1 MRILEVKLLAAN
13 RRFIRW
19 EDCHDSIFDT
29 IASLA
34 HTEISL
40 EDFTTLFN
48 ECSEEEK
55 KALLSENTI
64 CEHQNI
70 VFFIAKY

>member
-1 MRILEVKLLAAN
+1 MKILEVEKN
-13 RRFIRW
+13 KGFKW

-34 HTEISL
+34 HTEMPL

-48 ECSEEEK
+48 KCSEDEK
-55 KALLSENTI
+55 KILLTENSI
-64 CEHQNI
+64 LEHKNI